1 MIFKDCIQVLERVAP
16 PELKESWDNVGLM
29 IGDETDAIRGILFSL
44 DVTEEVAE
52 EAASLGCNL
61 IISHH
66 PLIFQPIRSLNRQ
79 RDSKLFRLIESRINV
94 YSMHTNLDCARDG
107 VNDRLAEC
115 FELQDTKVLCSDEE
129 TGLGRIGRLPE
140 KMSFEAFLSL
150 VKSVLNV
157 KYVRYVG
164 DLNRDVRTV
173 AVLGGAGADYL
184 EYALKEG
191 ADVMLTAEV
200 KHHIGLYAKETGIAL
215 VDAGHFE
222 TENIV
227 LEPLME
233 TLRECFD
240 VPMYLSKRHR
250 SFIETI

>member
-1 MIFKDCIQVLERVAP
+1 MIFKDCIQALERIAP

-29 IGDETDAIRGILFSL
+29 VGDETDAIHGILLAL
-44 DVTEEVAE
+44 DVTGEVVE
-52 EAASLGCNL
+52 EAVSLGCNL
-61 IISHH
+61 ILSHH
-66 PLIFQPIRSLNRQ
+66 PLIFQPLRSLNRQ
-79 RDSKLFRLIESRINV
+79 KDGKLFQLIENHINV
-94 YSMHTNLDCARDG
+94 YSMHTNLDCAREG
-107 VNDRLAEC
+107 VNHRLAEC
-115 FELQDTKVLCSDEE
+115 FDLQDTKVLCSDEE

-164 DLNRDVRTV
+164 DLSRDVRTV
-173 AVLGGAGADYL
+173 AVLGGAGSDYL
-184 EYALKEG
+184 EYAVREG
-191 ADVMLTAEV
+191 ADVMLTSEV

-227 LEPLME
+227 LEPLLE
-233 TLRECFD
+233 TLRECFS

>member
-1 MIFKDCIQVLERVAP
+1 MIFKDCIRVLEQIAP

-29 IGDETDAIRGILFSL
+29 IGDETDSIRGILFSL

-52 EAASLGCNL
+52 EAVSLGCNL

-79 RDSKLFRLIESRINV
+79 RDRKLFQLIENHVNV
-94 YSMHTNLDCARDG
+94 YSMHTNLDCAKNG

-115 FELQDTKVLCSDEE
+115 FDLQDTKVLCSDEE

-140 KMSFEAFLSL
+140 KMSFAAFLSL

-164 DLNRDVRTV
+164 DLNREVRTV

-184 EYALKEG
+184 EYALQEG

-200 KHHIGLYAKETGIAL
+200 KHHIGLLAKETGIAL
-215 VDAGHFE
+215 VDAGHYE

-227 LEPLME
+227 MEPLME
-233 TLRECFD
+233 TLRERFD

>member
-1 MIFKDCIQVLERVAP
+1 MIFKDCIQVLERLAP

-29 IGDETDAIRGILFSL
+29 AGDETDIIRGILLSL
-44 DVTEEVAE
+44 DVTEEVVAE
-52 EAASLGCNL
+52 AVSLGCNL

-66 PLIFQPIRSLNRQ
+66 PLIFQPLRSLNRKK
-79 RDSKLFRLIESRINV
+79 DSKIFQLIENHINV

-115 FELQDTKVLCSDEE
+115 FDLQDTKVLCSDEE

-140 KMSFEAFLSL
+140 KMSFEAFLTL

-164 DLNRDVRTV
+164 DLNREVRTV
-173 AVLGGAGADYL
+173 AVLGGAGGDYL
-184 EYALKEG
+184 ECAVQEG

-200 KHHIGLYAKETGIAL
+200 KHHIGLYAKEAGIAL

-227 LEPLME
+227 LEPLLE
-233 TLRECFD
+233 TLREFFD
-240 VPMYLSKRHR
+240 MPMYVSKRHR